1 MICFTRIPL
10 KDFIKKHNPQEPK
23 KETIENFEKEINN
36 LLENA
41 PKQDD
46 EEFQKNEINKF
57 LKNTYGYDCN
67 TYKKVDSAIYVDGE
81 VRVLIEVK
89 ALNNR
94 NEFPKN
100 RENPISKAFCQMVL
114 YFLEEIEKE
123 KNNSLKHTIICN
135 AHEFFLFD
143 CKDLLFLK
151 EDKRIKDFYKKC
163 AKKEGTDSSKPKFYK
178 DLEQYL
184 QEDFQGELRYT
195 HFNLSN
201 YDPKELP
208 LIYQVLSQEVLLKQ
222 RKTLDANTLNK
233 DFYEELLY
241 ILGLEEQNDKGKI
254 LIKPSRTQNSLS
266 AALKKKYEN
275 LDDEE
280 VMALLIAWNNRILF
294 LRLLESLLI
303 SFKHFEKPF
312 LTTENFKD
320 FNALNT
326 LFFEVLAKK
335 NSERSLNKED
345 KILEKIPYLNSSL
358 FDQTPLE
365 LKGHEIR
372 LLENKKLELYQNSVL
387 KKHENY
393 QEKKELPLLKYLFEF
408 LRLYKFTTTPKDI
421 KDNTDTSE
429 SRLINPSVLG
439 LVFEKLNGY
448 KEGSF
453 YTPSFITSYMC
464 KESITPIVLDK
475 FNAIYQWDCENLK
488 ALREKIDR
496 NFSNEKAKEYLNTLL
511 TLRICDPAVGSGHF
525 LVSALNEMVL
535 IAYELGLIAS
545 LYRHELRLEN
555 DEIIIHHAQTGE
567 IFNYKKPHSEN
578 DPHHQIQK
586 ELFELKKD
594 IIENCLFGVDINPNS
609 CEITKLR
616 LWIELLK
623 YSYYIFEKG
632 KNTNN
637 LETLPNIDINIKC
650 ANSLVS
656 RFALKDKALL
666 KTEKNKNLEYYIAE
680 YKELVKIYKD
690 PKILE
695 SLTRPIKDSNA
706 VRKYAKERLYQELAQ
721 NPNKDFKKA
730 LNDRIEKIK
739 EAFKLTLEPP
749 QKELKFKKFLKE
761 HLELYGKSILE
772 EANDNGLE
780 LEALALEKK
789 MAHEGLFHDYTP
801 YPKLDKTDKVVGLE
815 HFNRYVLTSYKDL
828 QDENER
834 YANALE
840 WRFEFPEVLNDE
852 GDFLGFDCIIGNPPY
867 IRQEHIKDLK
877 PLLQKQ
883 YQDFYNSTA
892 DIYTYFFALA
902 YHLLKEKGFNAFITS
917 NKYARAKYGAKLRE
931 LLLKKTTLVSYME
944 LNALKVFESAAVDTS
959 IMSFIKQTPPKE
971 SDFEYYEPTPNDKD
985 DLKSTPHLPMKQNAL
1000 STESFIFANATL
1012 LDLRDKI
1019 ESVGTP
1025 LKDWDIQINYGIKT
1039 GANEAFIIPTEKR
1052 EEILKNCDDAQK
1064 DERGMSE
1071 RERTKELI
1079 KPILRGKDI
1088 KRYSYEWADLWVII
1102 AKFGSHEFL
1111 EVEYPTIYNHLLQY
1125 KDQLEQ
1131 RGQCRY
1137 SRGPQNS
1144 NKPYPGQHHWLE
1156 LDNNPKDSYL
1166 QDFEKEKIVYGE
1178 IVQEP
1183 RFYLDNGECELGV
1196 FYAEA
1201 TSFILTGEH
1210 LRYLLGMLHSKLITF
1225 AFKTFY
1231 AGGGLGESGYRYKK
1245 AFIERLPIPQI
1256 TEKNQE
1262 LADKITDGAK
1272 QILALKAKDPKAN
1285 TQGLE
1290 KEIDALV
1297 YQLYHL
1303 TDEEIKTIE
1312 NGQ

>member
-1 MICFTRIPL
+1 MMSFTRILL

-23 KETIENFEKEINN
+23 KETIENFEKEINS
-36 LLENA
+36 LLQNV
-41 PKQDD
+41 PRQDD
-46 EEFQKNEINKF
+46 EEFQKNEINSF
-57 LKNTYGYDCN
+57 LKNTYGYRCN
-67 TYKKVDSAIYVDGE
+67 THKKVDSAIYVDGE
-81 VRVLIEVK
+81 VQVLIEVK
-89 ALNNR
+89 ALNKKT
-94 NEFPKN
+94 EFPKN
-100 RENPISKAFCQMVL
+100 KENPLSKAFCQMVL
-114 YFLEEIEKE
+114 YFLEEREKE

-151 EDKRIKDFYKKC
+151 EDQRIKKFYKNY
-163 AKKEGTDSSKPKFYK
+163 AQKEGTDSSKPKFYE

-184 QEDFQGELRYT
+184 KEDFQGKLPYT
-195 HFNLSN
+195 YFNLN
-201 YDPKELP
+201 DDFKELP
-208 LIYQVLSQEVLLKQ
+208 LIYQVLSHEVLLKQ
-222 RKTLDANTLNK
+222 KKTLDANTLNK

-241 ILGLEEQNDKGKI
+241 ILGLEEQNEKGKI

-266 AALKKKYEN
+266 DALKYSYTD

-280 VMALLIAWNNRILF
+280 VMALLISWNNRILF

-303 SFKHFEKPF
+303 SFKHFKKSF

-335 NSERSLNKED
+335 NSERLKEIKED
-345 KILEKIPYLNSSL
+345 KILRKIPYLNSSL
-358 FDQTPLE
+358 FDKTPLE
-365 LKGHEIR
+365 LEGHEIK
-372 LLENKKLELYQNSVL
+372 LLNNKPLEIYPKSVL
-387 KKHENY
+387 KKHGNY
-393 QEKKELPLLKYLFEF
+393 QKDEPLPLLEYFFKF
-408 LRLYKFTTTPKDI
+408 LRLYDFTTTPKDI
-421 KDNTDTSE
+421 KDNQNKSE
-429 SRLINPSVLG
+429 SCLINPSVLG

-475 FNAIYQWDCENLK
+475 FNQTYKIECDNLK
-488 ALREKIDR
+488 ELKNYLKNSYKEDKR
-496 NFSNEKAKEYLNTLL
+496 KEYLQLLL
-511 TLRICDPAVGSGHF
+511 TLCICDPAVGSGHF

-535 IAYELGLIAS
+535 IAYKLGLIAS
-545 LYRHELRLEN
+545 LHRYDLKLEN
-555 DEIIIHHAQTGE
+555 DEIIIHYTPTGE
-567 IFNYKKPHSEN
+567 IFNYKKPDSEN

-594 IIENCLFGVDINPNS
+594 IIENCLLGVDINPNS

-650 ANSLVS
+650 GNSLIS

-695 SLTRPIKDSNA
+695 SLTHPIKDSNA

-772 EANDNGLE
+772 ETNDNGLE

-840 WRFEFPEVLNDE
+840 WRFEFPEVLDDE

-931 LLLKKTTLVSYME
+931 WLLKKTTLVSYME
-944 LNALKVFESAAVDTS
+944 LNALKVFESATVDTS
-959 IMSFIKQTPPKE
+959 IMNFIKQPPPKE
-971 SDFEYYEPTPNDKD
+971 SVFKYYEPTENDKD
-985 DLKSTPHLPMKQNAL
+985 DLKSTPSLLMRQNAL

-1019 ESVGTP
+1019 EQSGTP

-1052 EEILKNCDDAQK
+1052 DEILKNCDDAQK

-1071 RERTKELI
+1071 RERTIELI

-1088 KRYSYEWADLWVII
+1088 KRYSYEWADLWVINTHNGYTSATKSKIPPIDIEKYPATKAHLDAHWDTI
-1102 AKFGSHEFL
+1102 ATRCDQGDTPYHLRNCAYL
-1111 EVEYPTIYNHLLQY
+1111 E
-1125 KDQLEQ
+1125 
-1131 RGQCRY
+1131 
-1137 SRGPQNS
+1137 
-1144 NKPYPGQHHWLE
+1144 
-1156 LDNNPKDSYL
+1156 
-1166 QDFEKEKIVYGE
+1166 DFEKEKIVYGE

-1245 AFIERLPIPQI
+1245 AFIERLPIPKI

-1262 LADKITDGAK
+1262 LARKITDYAE
-1272 QILALKAKDPKAN
+1272 QILQAKAKDPKAN
-1285 TQGLE
+1285 TQRLE

-1297 YQLYHL
+1297 YQLYNL
-1303 TDEEIKTIE
+1303 TDEEIKIIE
-1312 NGQ
+1312 DGQ

>member
-1 MICFTRIPL
+1 MDYKKLDLPNTNYPSKEQLEAFKTAFDAFLETNPQENENHQNDAFNDLLKGVFKYKVKPTKRIDSAILNDNDKVEVIIEFKALKNPNEFIKKGDLNVKAFHESLFYYLIERKNGNNNLKHLILATIKELYIIDANEFEVFNKDKEIENAFKNCHDRKGNDPRTKAFYDACQKRLNELDHSLKYHHIPL
-10 KDFIKKHNPQEPK
+10 K
-23 KETIENFEKEINN
+23 KEN
-36 LLENA
+36 LA
-41 PKQDD
+41 
-46 EEFQKNEINKF
+46 
-57 LKNTYGYDCN
+57 
-67 TYKKVDSAIYVDGE
+67 
-81 VRVLIEVK
+81 
-89 ALNNR
+89 
-94 NEFPKN
+94 
-100 RENPISKAFCQMVL
+100 
-114 YFLEEIEKE
+114 
-123 KNNSLKHTIICN
+123 
-135 AHEFFLFD
+135 
-143 CKDLLFLK
+143 
-151 EDKRIKDFYKKC
+151 
-163 AKKEGTDSSKPKFYK
+163 
-178 DLEQYL
+178 
-184 QEDFQGELRYT
+184 
-195 HFNLSN
+195 
-201 YDPKELP
+201 
-208 LIYQVLSQEVLLKQ
+208 LIYQALSPNFLLKIP
-222 RKTLDANTLNK
+222 KYSDANTLNK

-266 AALKKKYEN
+266 AALKEQYTN

-312 LTTENFKD
+312 LTTKNFED

-335 NSERSLNKED
+335 NSDRSQDTTKKN
-345 KILEKIPYLNSSL
+345 KILGKIPYLNSSL
-358 FDQTPLE
+358 FDQTLLESKGYKIRSLDNEPLE
-365 LKGHEIR
+365 IYPK
-372 LLENKKLELYQNSVL
+372 SVL
-387 KKHENY
+387 KKHEEY
-393 QEKKELPLLKYLFEF
+393 QEKKDWTLLEYLFEF
-408 LRLYKFTTTPKDI
+408 LRVYDFTTTPKDI
-421 KDNTDTSE
+421 RDNTNNSE

-464 KESITPIVLDK
+464 KESIESIVLDK
-475 FNAIYQWDCENLK
+475 FNQTYNIECEKLTE
-488 ALREKIDR
+488 LRNYFKDNYSYKEGKR
-496 NFSNEKAKEYLNTLL
+496 KEYLNTLL
-511 TLRICDPAVGSGHF
+511 TLRVCDPAVGSGHF

-535 IAYELGLIAS
+535 IAYKLGLIAS

-555 DEIIIHHAQTGE
+555 DEIIIHTPE
-567 IFNYKKPHSEN
+567 DKVFNYTIPHSEN

-586 ELFELKKD
+586 ELFNLKKD

-623 YSYYIFEKG
+623 YSYYIFEEG

-650 ANSLVS
+650 GNSLIS

-695 SLTRPIKDSNA
+695 SLTHPIKDSNA
-706 VRKYAKERLYQELAQ
+706 VRKYAKERLYQELEQ

-730 LNDRIEKIK
+730 LNDRIEKVK
-739 EAFKLTLEPP
+739 EVFKLTLNPS

-761 HLELYGKSILE
+761 HLELYGRSILE

-780 LEALALEKK
+780 LEALALEKQ
-789 MAHEGLFHDYTP
+789 MATLFFDYKP

-840 WRFEFPEVLNDE
+840 WRFEFPEVLDDE
-852 GDFLGFDCIIGNPPY
+852 GNFLGFDCIIGNPPY

-883 YQDFYNSTA
+883 YQDFYNSSS
-892 DIYTYFFALA
+892 DIYTYFFALS

-931 LLLKKTTLVSYME
+931 LLLKKTTIASYME
-944 LNALKVFESAAVDTS
+944 LNALKVFESATVDTS
-959 IMSFIKQTPPKE
+959 IIHFIKQAPLKE
-971 SDFEYYEPTPNDKD
+971 SDFKYYEPTPNDKD
-985 DLKSTPHLPMKQNAL
+985 DLKSTPHLSMKQNAL

-1012 LDLRDKI
+1012 LDLRDKMENI
-1019 ESVGTP
+1019 GIP
-1025 LKDWDIQINYGIKT
+1025 LKDWGIQINYGIKT

-1052 EEILKNCDDAQK
+1052 DAILNACKTQ
-1064 DERGMSE
+1064 EE
-1071 RERTKELI
+1071 RERTEGLI

-1088 KRYSYEWADLWVII
+1088 KRYSYEWAHLWVINTHNGYTSALKSKI
-1102 AKFGSHEFL
+1102 PPIDIEKYPATKAHLDSHYDAITTRSDQGDTPYHLRNCAYL
-1111 EVEYPTIYNHLLQY
+1111 E
-1125 KDQLEQ
+1125 
-1131 RGQCRY
+1131 
-1137 SRGPQNS
+1137 
-1144 NKPYPGQHHWLE
+1144 
-1156 LDNNPKDSYL
+1156 
-1166 QDFEKEKIVYGE
+1166 DFEKEKIVYPC
-1178 IVQEP
+1178 IMAKEP
-1183 RFYLDNGECELGV
+1183 CFVYEEKG
-1196 FYAEA
+1196 FYAPAPANIITGDKIE
-1201 TSFILTGEH
+1201 IKYLTA
-1210 LRYLLGMLHSKLITF
+1210 LLNSKCIYF
-1225 AFKTFY
+1225 AMRKFY
-1231 AGGGLGESGYRYKK
+1231 MGGGIEGELKTNNLEK
-1245 AFIERLPIPQI
+1245 IPIPQI

-1262 LADKITDGAK
+1262 LADKITNYAE
-1272 QILALKAKDPKAN
+1272 QILQTKAKDPKAN
-1285 TQGLE
+1285 TQRLE

-1303 TDEEIKTIE
+1303 TDEEIKIIE
-1312 NGQ
+1312 DGQ

>member
-1 MICFTRIPL
+1 MDYKKLDLPNTNYPNQEQLKDFETAFNAFLETNQQENENHQNDAFNDLLKGVFKYKVKPTKKIDSAILNENNKVEVIIEFKALKNPNEFIKKGDLNVKAFHESLLYYLTERKEGNNNLKHLILATIKELYIIDADEFEVFNKDKEIENAFKDCHDRKGNDTRTKAFYDVCQKHLNELDHSLKYHHIPL
-10 KDFIKKHNPQEPK
+10 K
-23 KETIENFEKEINN
+23 KEN
-36 LLENA
+36 LA
-41 PKQDD
+41 
-46 EEFQKNEINKF
+46 
-57 LKNTYGYDCN
+57 
-67 TYKKVDSAIYVDGE
+67 
-81 VRVLIEVK
+81 
-89 ALNNR
+89 
-94 NEFPKN
+94 
-100 RENPISKAFCQMVL
+100 
-114 YFLEEIEKE
+114 
-123 KNNSLKHTIICN
+123 
-135 AHEFFLFD
+135 
-143 CKDLLFLK
+143 
-151 EDKRIKDFYKKC
+151 
-163 AKKEGTDSSKPKFYK
+163 
-178 DLEQYL
+178 
-184 QEDFQGELRYT
+184 
-195 HFNLSN
+195 
-201 YDPKELP
+201 
-208 LIYQVLSQEVLLKQ
+208 LIYQALSPNFLLKIP
-222 RKTLDANTLNK
+222 KYSDANTLNK

-241 ILGLEEQNDKGKI
+241 ILGLEERNEKGKT

-266 AALKKKYEN
+266 YALKEQYKN

-312 LTTENFKD
+312 LTTDNFKD

-326 LFFEVLAKK
+326 LFFKVLAKK

-365 LKGHEIR
+365 LEGHEIR
-372 LLENKKLELYQNSVL
+372 LLENKKLEIYKNSVL
-387 KKHENY
+387 KKHEEY
-393 QEKKELPLLKYLFEF
+393 QKQKDLPLLKYLFEF
-408 LRLYKFTTTPKDI
+408 LRVYDFTTTPKDI
-421 KDNTDTSE
+421 KDNQNKSE

-475 FNAIYQWDCENLK
+475 FNQTYKIECDNLK
-488 ALREKIDR
+488 ELRNYLKNSYKEDKR
-496 NFSNEKAKEYLNTLL
+496 KEYLQLLL

-525 LVSALNEMVL
+525 LVSALNEMVW
-535 IAYELGLIAS
+535 IAYKLGLIAS
-545 LYRHELRLEN
+545 LYCHELRLEN
-555 DEIIIHHAQTGE
+555 DEIIIHTPE
-567 IFNYKKPHSEN
+567 DKVFKYTIPHSEN

-623 YSYYIFEKG
+623 YSYYIFEEG

-650 ANSLVS
+650 ANSLIS

-666 KTEKNKNLEYYIAE
+666 NIEKNKNLKYSIAE

-695 SLTRPIKDSNA
+695 SLTHPIKDSNA

-730 LNDRIEKIK
+730 LNDRIEKVK
-739 EAFKLTLEPP
+739 EVFKLTLNPS

-761 HLELYGKSILE
+761 HLELYGRSILE

-780 LEALALEKK
+780 LEALALEKQ
-789 MAHEGLFHDYTP
+789 MATLFFDYKP
-801 YPKLDKTDKVVGLE
+801 YPKLDKSDKVVGLE
-815 HFNRYVLTSYKDL
+815 HFNRCLTSYKDL

-840 WRFEFPEVLNDE
+840 WRFEFPEVLDDE

-877 PLLQKQ
+877 PLLEKQ

-902 YHLLKEKGFNAFITS
+902 YHLLKEKGFSAFITS
-917 NKYARAKYGAKLRE
+917 NKYARAKYGTKLRE
-931 LLLKKTTLVSYME
+931 WLLKKTTIVSYME

-959 IMSFIKQTPPKE
+959 IMNFIKQTPPKE
-971 SDFEYYEPTPNDKD
+971 SVFEYYEPTENDKD
-985 DLKSTPHLPMKQNAL
+985 DLKSTPYLTMKQNAL
-1000 STESFIFANATL
+1000 STESFIFANTTL

-1019 ESVGTP
+1019 EQSGTP
-1025 LKDWDIQINYGIKT
+1025 LKDWGIQINYGIKT
-1039 GANEAFIIPTEKR
+1039 GCNEAFIIPTEKR
-1052 EEILKNCDDAQK
+1052 EEILNACKTQE
-1064 DERGMSE
+1064 ERK
-1071 RERTKELI
+1071 RTEALI

-1088 KRYSYEWADLWVII
+1088 KRYSYEWAGEWLINTHNGYTSALKSKIPPIDIEKYPATKAHLDAHYDTI
-1102 AKFGSHEFL
+1102 ATRSDQGDTPYHLRNCAYL
-1111 EVEYPTIYNHLLQY
+1111 E
-1125 KDQLEQ
+1125 
-1131 RGQCRY
+1131 
-1137 SRGPQNS
+1137 
-1144 NKPYPGQHHWLE
+1144 
-1156 LDNNPKDSYL
+1156 
-1166 QDFEKEKIVYGE
+1166 DFEKEKIVYPETSQGAYFVYE
-1178 IVQEP
+1178 NSQIFLEKTAFMIVSDV
-1183 RFYLDNGECELGV
+1183 YNLKL
-1196 FYAEA
+1196 
-1201 TSFILTGEH
+1201 LTA
-1210 LRYLLGMLHSKLITF
+1210 LLNSKLITF
-1225 AFKTFY
+1225 YFKDFC
-1231 AGGGLGESGYRYKK
+1231 GGCILGKSGYQYNKHALEK
-1245 AFIERLPIPQI
+1245 IPIPQI

-1262 LADKITDGAK
+1262 LARKITDCTER
-1272 QILALKAKDPKAN
+1272 ILKSKEKDPKAN
-1285 TQGLE
+1285 TQELE

-1297 YQLYHL
+1297 YQLYNL
-1303 TDEEIKTIE
+1303 TDEEIKIIE
-1312 NGQ
+1312 DGQ

>member
-1 MICFTRIPL
+1 MMSFARILL
-10 KDFIKKHNPQEPK
+10 KDFIKKYNPPTPTT
-23 KETIENFEKEINN
+23 ETIENFEKEINS

-41 PKQDD
+41 PRQDD
-46 EEFQKNEINKF
+46 EEFQKNEINSF
-57 LKNTYGYDCN
+57 LKNTYGYRCN
-67 TYKKVDSAIYVDGE
+67 TNKKVDSAIYVDGE
-81 VRVLIEVK
+81 VQVLIEVK
-89 ALNNR
+89 ALNKKT
-94 NEFPKN
+94 EFPKN
-100 RENPISKAFCQMVL
+100 RENPLSKAFCQMVL

-135 AHEFFLFD
+135 MHEFFLFD

-163 AKKEGTDSSKPKFYK
+163 IKKEGTDPKTKKFYS
-178 DLEQYL
+178 DLEEYL
-184 QEDFQGELRYT
+184 KKDFEGELRYT
-195 HFNLSN
+195 HFNLS
-201 YDPKELP
+201 DDFKELP
-208 LIYQVLSQEVLLKQ
+208 LIYQVLSHEVLLKQ

-241 ILGLEEQNDKGKI
+241 ILGLEEQNEKGKT
-254 LIKPSRTQNSLS
+254 LIKPSRTENSLS
-266 AALKKKYEN
+266 YALKEKYKD

-303 SFKHFEKPF
+303 SFNHFEKPF

-335 NSERSLNKED
+335 NNERSLNKED
-345 KILEKIPYLNSSL
+345 KILDKIPYLNSSL
-358 FDQTPLE
+358 FDQTLLE
-365 LKGHEIR
+365 LKGYEIK
-372 LLENKKLELYQNSVL
+372 LLNNEPLEIYPKSVL

-393 QEKKELPLLKYLFEF
+393 QKQKDLPLLEYLFEF
-408 LRLYKFTTTPKDI
+408 LRLYDFTTTPKDI
-421 KDNTDTSE
+421 KDNQNTSE
-429 SRLINPSVLG
+429 SVLINPSVLG

-475 FNAIYQWDCENLK
+475 FNQTYNIECEKLTELK
-488 ALREKIDR
+488 NYLQNSYKENKR
-496 NFSNEKAKEYLNTLL
+496 KEYLNTLL

-545 LYRHELRLEN
+545 LYRHDLKLEN
-555 DEIIIHHAQTGE
+555 DEIIIHTPE
-567 IFNYKKPHSEN
+567 NKIFNYTIPLKEN

-586 ELFELKKD
+586 ELFELKKS

-623 YSYYIFEKG
+623 YSYYIFEEG

-650 ANSLVS
+650 ANSLIS

-695 SLTRPIKDSNA
+695 SLTCPIKDSNA

-840 WRFEFPEVLNDE
+840 WRFEFPEVLDDE
-852 GDFLGFDCIIGNPPY
+852 GNFLGFDCIIGNPPY

-883 YQDFYNSTA
+883 YQDFYNSSS
-892 DIYTYFFALA
+892 DIYTYFFALS

-959 IMSFIKQTPPKE
+959 IISFIKQTPLKE
-971 SDFEYYEPTPNDKD
+971 SDFKYYEPTPNDKEN
-985 DLKSTPHLPMKQNAL
+985 LKNTPHIPMKQNAL
-1000 STESFIFANATL
+1000 STESFIFANTTL
-1012 LDLRDKI
+1012 LDLRDKMENI
-1019 ESVGTP
+1019 GTP

-1052 EEILKNCDDAQK
+1052 DEILKNCDDAQK

-1071 RERTKELI
+1071 RERTIELI

-1088 KRYSYEWADLWVII
+1088 KRYSYEWADLWVINTHNGYTSATKSKIPPIDI
-1102 AKFGSHEFL
+1102 AKYPATKAHLDSHYDTIATRCDQGDTPYHLRNCAYL
-1111 EVEYPTIYNHLLQY
+1111 E
-1125 KDQLEQ
+1125 
-1131 RGQCRY
+1131 
-1137 SRGPQNS
+1137 
-1144 NKPYPGQHHWLE
+1144 
-1156 LDNNPKDSYL
+1156 
-1166 QDFEKEKIVYGE
+1166 DFEKEKIVYSE

-1183 RFYLDNGECELGV
+1183 RFYLDNGECELGY

-1245 AFIERLPIPQI
+1245 AFIERLPISQI

-1262 LADKITDGAK
+1262 LAHKITACTER
-1272 QILALKAKDPKAN
+1272 ILKSKAKDPKAN
-1285 TQGLE
+1285 TQELE

>member
-1 MICFTRIPL
+1 MISFTRISL

-41 PKQDD
+41 KRQDD

-57 LKNTYGYDCN
+57 LKNAYGYDCN
-67 TYKKVDSAIYVDGE
+67 TNKKVDSAIRVDGE

-100 RENPISKAFCQMVL
+100 RENPLSKAFCQMVL
-114 YFLEEIEKE
+114 YFLEEIEK
-123 KNNSLKHTIICN
+123 NNSLKHAIICN
-135 AHEFFLFD
+135 VHEFFLFD
-143 CKDLLFLK
+143 CKDLLNLFQNH
-151 EDKRIKDFYKKC
+151 KRITKLHEDC

-195 HFNLSN
+195 HFNLS
-201 YDPKELP
+201 DDFKELP

-254 LIKPSRTQNSLS
+254 LIKQSRTQNSLS
-266 AALKKKYEN
+266 DALKKKYEN

-303 SFKHFEKPF
+303 SFEHFKNPF
-312 LTTENFKD
+312 LTIENFKD

-335 NSERSLNKED
+335 NNERLKEIKED
-345 KILEKIPYLNSSL
+345 KILQKIPYLNSSL
-358 FDQTPLE
+358 FDKTPLE
-365 LKGHEIR
+365 LKGHEIK
-372 LLENKKLELYQNSVL
+372 LLDNKPLEIYPKSVL
-387 KKHENY
+387 KKHKDY
-393 QEKKELPLLKYLFEF
+393 QKEKELPLLEYFFAF
-408 LRLYKFTTTPKDI
+408 LCLYKFTTTPKDI

-464 KESITPIVLDK
+464 KESITLIVRDK
-475 FNAIYQWDCENLK
+475 FNATYQWDCKDLE
-488 ALREKIDR
+488 ALRGKIDR
-496 NFSNEKAKEYLNTLL
+496 NFSNEKAKEYLQLLL

-545 LYRHELRLEN
+545 LHRYELKLEN
-555 DEIIIHHAQTGE
+555 DEIIIHTPE
-567 IFNYKKPHSEN
+567 NKIFNYTIPHREN
-578 DPHHQIQK
+578 DPHHHIQK
-586 ELFELKKD
+586 ELFNLKKD

-623 YSYYIFEKG
+623 YSYYIFEDG
-632 KNTNN
+632 KNTNA

-650 ANSLVS
+650 ANGLIFNFPLNSKLTIGQTLEFS
-656 RFALKDKALL
+656 
-666 KTEKNKNLEYYIAE
+666 KNLKAEIKE
-680 YKELVKIYKD
+680 YKNSVMLYKEGLGEKT
-690 PKILE
+690 KILQNIAKLKSLIINYFIEQHQAKKHLKE
-695 SLTRPIKDSNA
+695 SLKAFISEYGDGIFDISTAFGMEMLKIARLKENNYRFNPTLTKKQPSPIGVEAN
-706 VRKYAKERLYQELAQ
+706 RLL
-721 NPNKDFKKA
+721 
-730 LNDRIEKIK
+730 IKIK
-739 EAFKLTLEPP
+739 ECYETLEN
-749 QKELKFKKFLKE
+749 LKNSKAF
-761 HLELYGKSILE
+761 
-772 EANDNGLE
+772 
-780 LEALALEKK
+780 
-789 MAHEGLFHDYTP
+789 
-801 YPKLDKTDKVVGLE
+801 
-815 HFNRYVLTSYKDL
+815 
-828 QDENER
+828 
-834 YANALE
+834 E

-867 IRQEHIKDLK
+867 IRQEQIKDLK

-902 YHLLKEKGFNAFITS
+902 YHLLKEKGFSAFITS
-917 NKYARAKYGAKLRE
+917 NKYARAKYGTKLRE
-931 LLLKKTTLVSYME
+931 WLLKKTTMVSYME

-959 IMSFIKQTPPKE
+959 IMNFIKQTPPKE
-971 SDFEYYEPTPNDKD
+971 SGFKYYEPTLNDKN
-985 DLKSTPHLPMKQNAL
+985 DLKSTPHLSMRQNAL

-1019 ESVGTP
+1019 ESIGTP
-1025 LKDWDIQINYGIKT
+1025 LKDWDIQIYRGILT

-1052 EEILKNCDDAQK
+1052 DAILNACKTQ
-1064 DERGMSE
+1064 EE
-1071 RERTKELI
+1071 RERTEALI

-1088 KRYSYEWADLWVII
+1088 KRYSYEWAHLWVINTHNGYTSNLKSKIPPIDIEKYPATKAHLDAHYDTI
-1102 AKFGSHEFL
+1102 ATRSDQGDTPYHLRNCAYL
-1111 EVEYPTIYNHLLQY
+1111 E
-1125 KDQLEQ
+1125 
-1131 RGQCRY
+1131 
-1137 SRGPQNS
+1137 
-1144 NKPYPGQHHWLE
+1144 
-1156 LDNNPKDSYL
+1156 
-1166 QDFEKEKIVYGE
+1166 DFEKEKIVYPC
-1178 IVQEP
+1178 IMAKEP
-1183 RFYLDNGECELGV
+1183 CFVYEKKG
-1196 FYAEA
+1196 FYAPA
-1201 TSFILTGEH
+1201 PANIITGDKIEIK
-1210 LRYLLGMLHSKLITF
+1210 YITALLNSKCIYF
-1225 AFKTFY
+1225 AMRKFY
-1231 AGGGLGESGYRYKK
+1231 MGGGIEGELKTNNLEK
-1245 AFIERLPIPQI
+1245 IPIPKI

-1262 LADKITDGAK
+1262 LADKIIVLVDK
-1272 QILALKAKDPKAN
+1272 ILQIKEKDPKAN

-1290 KEIDALV
+1290 QEIDALV
-1297 YQLYHL
+1297 YQLYNL
-1303 TDEEIKTIE
+1303 TDEEIKIIE

>member
-1 MICFTRIPL
+1 MIKFAHIPL

-23 KETIENFEKEINN
+23 KETIENFEKEINS

-41 PKQDD
+41 SKQDG
-46 EEFQKNEINKF
+46 EEFQKNEINSF
-57 LKNTYGYDCN
+57 LKNTYDYKCN
-67 TYKKVDSAIYVDGE
+67 TYEKVDSAIYVDGKAW
-81 VRVLIEVK
+81 VLIEVK
-89 ALNNR
+89 VLNNR
-94 NEFPKN
+94 NEFPKD
-100 RENPISKAFCQMVL
+100 RENPLSKAFCQMVF
-114 YFLEEIEKE
+114 YFLKEIEN
-123 KNNSLKHTIICN
+123 NNSLKHAIICN

-151 EDKRIKDFYKKC
+151 DDKRIKKLHKDC
-163 AKKEGTDSSKPKFYK
+163 DQKEGTDPSTKRFYS
-178 DLEQYL
+178 DLEEYL
-184 QEDFQGELRYT
+184 KKDFKGELCYT
-195 HFNLSN
+195 YFNLNSD
-201 YDPKELP
+201 DPKE
-208 LIYQVLSQEVLLKQ
+208 LIYQVLSHEVLLKQ

-254 LIKPSRTQNSLS
+254 LIKQSRTKNSLS
-266 AALKKKYEN
+266 DALKEQYKN

-303 SFKHFEKPF
+303 SFEHFKNPF

-335 NSERSLNKED
+335 NNERLKEIKEG
-345 KILEKIPYLNSSL
+345 KILGKIPYLNSSL
-358 FDQTPLE
+358 FDKTPLE
-365 LKGHEIR
+365 SKGCEIKWLDNESLEIYPKSILK
-372 LLENKKLELYQNSVL
+372 KDKDYQN
-387 KKHENY
+387 
-393 QEKKELPLLKYLFEF
+393 KESLPLLKYFFEF

-475 FNAIYQWDCENLK
+475 FNATYQWDCENLK

-496 NFSNEKAKEYLNTLL
+496 NFSNEKAKEYLQVLL
-511 TLRICDPAVGSGHF
+511 ALRICDPAVGSGHF
-525 LVSALNEMVL
+525 LVSALNEMVF

-545 LYRHELRLEN
+545 LHRYDLKLEN
-555 DEIIIHHAQTGE
+555 DEIIIHYKPTGE
-567 IFNYKKPHSEN
+567 IFNYIKPHSEN
-578 DPHHQIQK
+578 DPHHHIQK
-586 ELFELKKD
+586 ELFELKKS

-623 YSYYIFEKG
+623 YSYYIFEEG
-632 KNTNN
+632 KNTDA

-650 ANSLVS
+650 ANSLIS

-666 KTEKNKNLEYYIAE
+666 KTKKNQNLEYSIAE

-695 SLTRPIKDSNA
+695 TLTHPIKDSNA
-706 VRKYAKERLYQELAQ
+706 VRKYAKERLYQELKQ

-739 EAFKLTLEPP
+739 KAFKLTLDPP
-749 QKELKFKKFLKE
+749 PKELKFKKFLKE
-761 HLELYGKSILE
+761 HLELYGRSILE
-772 EANDNGLE
+772 ETNYNGLE
-780 LEALALEKK
+780 LEALALEKQ
-789 MAHEGLFHDYTP
+789 MANLFFDYRP
-801 YPKLDKTDKVVGLE
+801 YPKLDKSDKVVGLE

-834 YANALE
+834 YANAFE

-867 IRQEHIKDLK
+867 IRQEQIKDLK

-931 LLLKKTTLVSYME
+931 WLLKKTTIVSYME
-944 LNALKVFESAAVDTS
+944 LNALKVFESVAVDTS
-959 IMSFIKQTPPKE
+959 IMNFIKQSPPKE
-971 SDFEYYEPTPNDKD
+971 SLFNYYEPTPDDKN
-985 DLKSTPHLPMKQNAL
+985 DLKSTPHLSMKQNAL

-1019 ESVGTP
+1019 ESIGIP

-1052 EEILKNCDDAQK
+1052 EEILNACKTQE
-1064 DERGMSE
+1064 ERKRTE
-1071 RERTKELI
+1071 RLI
-1079 KPILRGKDI
+1079 KPVLRGKDI
-1088 KRYSYEWADLWVII
+1088 KRYSYEWAHLWVINTHNGYTSNLKSKIPPIDIEKYPATKVHLDSHYDTI
-1102 AKFGSHEFL
+1102 ATRSDQGDTPYHLRNCAYL
-1111 EVEYPTIYNHLLQY
+1111 E
-1125 KDQLEQ
+1125 
-1131 RGQCRY
+1131 
-1137 SRGPQNS
+1137 
-1144 NKPYPGQHHWLE
+1144 
-1156 LDNNPKDSYL
+1156 
-1166 QDFEKEKIVYGE
+1166 DFEKEKIVYGE

-1183 RFYLDNGECELGV
+1183 RFYLDN
-1196 FYAEA
+1196 
-1201 TSFILTGEH
+1201 
-1210 LRYLLGMLHSKLITF
+1210 
-1225 AFKTFY
+1225 
-1231 AGGGLGESGYRYKK
+1231 
-1245 AFIERLPIPQI
+1245 
-1256 TEKNQE
+1256 
-1262 LADKITDGAK
+1262 
-1272 QILALKAKDPKAN
+1272 
-1285 TQGLE
+1285 
-1290 KEIDALV
+1290 
-1297 YQLYHL
+1297 
-1303 TDEEIKTIE
+1303 
-1312 NGQ
+1312 

>member
-1 MICFTRIPL
+1 MIKFAHISL
-10 KDFIKKHNPQEPK
+10 KDFIKKYNPQEPK
-23 KETIENFEKEINN
+23 KETIENFEKEINS

-41 PKQDD
+41 KRQDD
-46 EEFQKNEINKF
+46 EEFQKNEINSF
-57 LKNTYGYDCN
+57 LKNAYGYHCN
-67 TYKKVDSAIYVDGE
+67 THEKVDSAIYVDGKAW
-81 VRVLIEVK
+81 VLIEVK

-100 RENPISKAFCQMVL
+100 RENPLSKAFCQMVF
-114 YFLEEIEKE
+114 YFLDAIE
-123 KNNSLKHTIICN
+123 KNNSLKHAIICN

-151 EDKRIKDFYKKC
+151 EDKRITDFHKDC
-163 AKKEGTDSSKPKFYK
+163 AKKEGTDPSTKRFYS
-178 DLEQYL
+178 DLEEYL
-184 QEDFQGELRYT
+184 KKDFRGELRYT
-195 HFNLSN
+195 HFNLSS

-208 LIYQVLSQEVLLKQ
+208 LIYQVLSHEVLLKQ

-254 LIKPSRTQNSLS
+254 LIKQSRTQNSLS
-266 AALKKKYEN
+266 DALKKAYKN

-303 SFKHFEKPF
+303 SFKHFKEPF
-312 LTTENFKD
+312 LTIDNFTN

-335 NSERSLNKED
+335 NNERLKEIKED
-345 KILEKIPYLNSSL
+345 KILGKIPYLNSSL
-358 FDQTPLE
+358 FDKTPLE
-365 LKGHEIR
+365 SKGHEIK
-372 LLENKKLELYQNSVL
+372 LLNNEPLEIYPKSIL
-387 KKHENY
+387 KKDKDY
-393 QEKKELPLLKYLFEF
+393 QEKDFSLLEYLFTF
-408 LRLYKFTTTPKDI
+408 LHVYDFTTTPKDI
-421 KDNTDTSE
+421 KDHKNTSE
-429 SRLINPSVLG
+429 SRLISPSVLG

-464 KESITPIVLDK
+464 KESIEPIVLDK
-475 FNAIYQWDCENLK
+475 FNAIYEWECENLE

-496 NFSNEKAKEYLNTLL
+496 NFSNQKAKEYLQVLL
-511 TLRICDPAVGSGHF
+511 DLRICDPAVGSGHF
-525 LVSALNEMVL
+525 LVSALNEMVR

-545 LYRHELRLEN
+545 LYRHSLRLEN
-555 DEIIIHHAQTGE
+555 DEIIIQHTQTGE
-567 IFNYKKPHSEN
+567 IFNYTKVHSEN
-578 DPHHQIQK
+578 DPHHHIQK
-586 ELFELKKD
+586 ELFELKKS

-623 YSYYIFEKG
+623 YSYYIFEEG
-632 KNTNN
+632 KNTDA

-650 ANSLVS
+650 GNSLIFNFPLNS
-656 RFALKDKALL
+656 KLTIGQTLEFS
-666 KTEKNKNLEYYIAE
+666 KNLKAEIKE
-680 YKELVKIYKD
+680 YKNSVMFYKEGLGEKA
-690 PKILE
+690 KILQNIAKLKSLIINYFIEQHQAKRHLKE
-695 SLTRPIKDSNA
+695 SLKAFISEYGDGIFDISTAFGMEMLKIARHKDNNYKFVPTLTKKQPSPIGVEAN
-706 VRKYAKERLYQELAQ
+706 RLL
-721 NPNKDFKKA
+721 
-730 LNDRIEKIK
+730 IKIK
-739 EAFKLTLEPP
+739 ECYETLEN
-749 QKELKFKKFLKE
+749 LKN
-761 HLELYGKSILE
+761 S
-772 EANDNGLE
+772 
-780 LEALALEKK
+780 
-789 MAHEGLFHDYTP
+789 
-801 YPKLDKTDKVVGLE
+801 KT
-815 HFNRYVLTSYKDL
+815 
-828 QDENER
+828 
-834 YANALE
+834 LE
-840 WRFEFPEVLNDE
+840 WRFEFPEVLDDE

-867 IRQEHIKDLK
+867 IRQEHIKDIK
-877 PLLQKQ
+877 PLLEKQ

-944 LNALKVFESAAVDTS
+944 LNALKVFESATVDTS

-971 SDFEYYEPTPNDKD
+971 SRFKYYEPTPDDKS
-985 DLKSTPHLPMKQNAL
+985 DLKSAHSLLMRQNAL
-1000 STESFIFANATL
+1000 STESFIFANTTL

-1019 ESVGTP
+1019 EKSGTP

-1039 GANEAFIIPTEKR
+1039 GANEAFIITTEKR
-1052 EEILKNCDDAQK
+1052 EEILNACKTQE
-1064 DERGMSE
+1064 ERK
-1071 RERTKELI
+1071 RTEALI

-1088 KRYSYEWADLWVII
+1088 KRYSYEWAGEWLINTHNGYTSAQKSKIPPIDIEKYPATKAHLDSHWDTI
-1102 AKFGSHEFL
+1102 ATRSDQGDTPYHLRNCAYL
-1111 EVEYPTIYNHLLQY
+1111 E
-1125 KDQLEQ
+1125 
-1131 RGQCRY
+1131 
-1137 SRGPQNS
+1137 
-1144 NKPYPGQHHWLE
+1144 
-1156 LDNNPKDSYL
+1156 
-1166 QDFEKEKIVYGE
+1166 DFEKEKIVYGE

-1183 RFYLDNGECELGV
+1183 RFYLDNGECGLGY

-1245 AFIERLPIPQI
+1245 AFIERLPIPKI
-1256 TEKNQE
+1256 TPQNQK
-1262 LADKITDGAK
+1262 LADKITDCAK
-1272 QILALKAKDPKAN
+1272 AILEAKEKDPKAN
-1285 TQGLE
+1285 TQQLE

-1297 YQLYHL
+1297 YQLYNL
-1303 TDEEIKTIE
+1303 TDEEIKIIE
-1312 NGQ
+1312 EEQ

>member
-1 MICFTRIPL
+1 MDYKKLDLPNTNYPSKEQLKAFETAFNAFLETNPQENENNHNNAFNNLLNGVFKYKVEPTKKIDSAIVNENNKVEVIIEFKALKNPNEFIKKGDLNVKALHESLFYYLIERRGGNNNLKHLILATIKELYIIDANEFEVFNKDKEIENAFKDCYDRKGNDTSTKAFYDACQKRLNELDRSLKYHHIPL
-10 KDFIKKHNPQEPK
+10 K
-23 KETIENFEKEINN
+23 KEN
-36 LLENA
+36 LA
-41 PKQDD
+41 
-46 EEFQKNEINKF
+46 
-57 LKNTYGYDCN
+57 
-67 TYKKVDSAIYVDGE
+67 
-81 VRVLIEVK
+81 
-89 ALNNR
+89 
-94 NEFPKN
+94 
-100 RENPISKAFCQMVL
+100 
-114 YFLEEIEKE
+114 
-123 KNNSLKHTIICN
+123 
-135 AHEFFLFD
+135 
-143 CKDLLFLK
+143 
-151 EDKRIKDFYKKC
+151 
-163 AKKEGTDSSKPKFYK
+163 
-178 DLEQYL
+178 
-184 QEDFQGELRYT
+184 
-195 HFNLSN
+195 
-201 YDPKELP
+201 
-208 LIYQVLSQEVLLKQ
+208 LIYQALSPNFLLKIP
-222 RKTLDANTLNK
+222 KYSDANTLNK

-241 ILGLEEQNDKGKI
+241 ILGLEEKNEKGKT

-266 AALKKKYEN
+266 DALKEQYTN

-312 LTTENFKD
+312 LTTDNFKD
-320 FNALNT
+320 FNDLNT

-335 NSERSLNKED
+335 NSERSQDIKENK
-345 KILEKIPYLNSSL
+345 IFGKIPYLNSSL
-358 FDQTPLE
+358 FDKTPLE
-365 LKGHEIR
+365 LKGYEIK
-372 LLENKKLELYQNSVL
+372 LLDNKKLEIYKNSVL

-488 ALREKIDR
+488 ALRGKIDR
-496 NFSNEKAKEYLNTLL
+496 NFSNEKAKEYLNMLL

-545 LYRHELRLEN
+545 LYRHELKLEN
-555 DEIIIHHAQTGE
+555 DEIIIHTPE
-567 IFNYKKPHSEN
+567 DKVFKYTIPHSEN
-578 DPHHQIQK
+578 DPHHHIQK

-623 YSYYIFEKG
+623 YSYYIFEEG
-632 KNTNN
+632 KNTNA

-650 ANSLVS
+650 ANSLIS
-656 RFALKDKALL
+656 RFNLNDDLKKIPNI
-666 KTEKNKNLEYYIAE
+666 KKKIQE
-680 YKELVKIYKD
+680 YKDLVAQYKD
-690 PKILE
+690 PNPLYPLNKQDLINKIQDLKNTF
-695 SLTRPIKDSNA
+695 SLTLKDPKTKA
-706 VRKYAKERLYQELAQ
+706 ELE
-721 NPNKDFKKA
+721 KA
-730 LNDRIEKIK
+730 IEKHITK
-739 EAFKLTLEPP
+739 YNDFALDDKSLLTGLNYFIPSLFGTPKLSPKEEEEAFAS
-749 QKELKFKKFLKE
+749 
-761 HLELYGKSILE
+761 YGRIR
-772 EANDNGLE
+772 
-780 LEALALEKK
+780 ALRK
-789 MAHEGLFHDYTP
+789 
-801 YPKLDKTDKVVGLE
+801 KLDDALSGGE
-815 HFNRYVLTSYKDL
+815 YH
-828 QDENER
+828 
-834 YANALE
+834 NAFE
-840 WRFEFPEVLNDE
+840 WRFEFPEVLDDE
-852 GDFLGFDCIIGNPPY
+852 GNFLGFDCIIGNPPY
-867 IRQEHIKDLK
+867 IRQEKIKDIK
-877 PLLQKQ
+877 PLLEKQ
-883 YQDFYNSTA
+883 YKDFYNSTA

-902 YHLLKEKGFNAFITS
+902 YHLLKEKGFSAFITS

-931 LLLKKTTLVSYME
+931 WLLKKTTLVSYME
-944 LNALKVFESAAVDTS
+944 LNALKVFENATVDTS
-959 IMSFIKQTPPKE
+959 IISFIKQTPLKE
-971 SDFEYYEPTPNDKD
+971 SVFNYYEPTENDKEN
-985 DLKSTPHLPMKQNAL
+985 LKNTPSLSMKQNAL

-1025 LKDWDIQINYGIKT
+1025 LKDWGIQIYRGILT
-1039 GANEAFIIPTEKR
+1039 GCNEAFIIPTEKR
-1052 EEILKNCDDAQK
+1052 DAILNACKTQ
-1064 DERGMSE
+1064 EE
-1071 RERTKELI
+1071 RERTEGLI

-1088 KRYSYEWADLWVII
+1088 KRYSYEWAGEWVINTHNGYTSALKSKI
-1102 AKFGSHEFL
+1102 PPIDIEK
-1111 EVEYPTIYNHLLQY
+1111 YPTTKAHLDSHY
-1125 KDQLEQ
+1125 DAIVTRSDQGDTPYHLRNCAYLE
-1131 RGQCRY
+1131 
-1137 SRGPQNS
+1137 
-1144 NKPYPGQHHWLE
+1144 
-1156 LDNNPKDSYL
+1156 
-1166 QDFEKEKIVYGE
+1166 DFEKEKIVYGE

-1262 LADKITDGAK
+1262 LARKITDYAER
-1272 QILALKAKDPKAN
+1272 ILKSKEKDPKAN

-1290 KEIDALV
+1290 QEIDALV

-1303 TDEEIKTIE
+1303 TDEEIKIIE
-1312 NGQ
+1312 DGQ

>member
-1 MICFTRIPL
+1 MDYKKLDLPNTNYPNQEQLKAFETAFNAFLETNTQENENHHNDAFNDLLKGVFKYKVKPTKKIDSTILNENNKVEVIIEFKALKNPNEFIKKGDLNVKALHESLLYYLTERKEGNNNLKRLILGTIKELYIIDADEFEVFNKDKEIKKAFENCHDKKGNDPRTKAFYDACQKRLNELDRSLKYHHIPL
-10 KDFIKKHNPQEPK
+10 K
-23 KETIENFEKEINN
+23 KEN
-36 LLENA
+36 LA
-41 PKQDD
+41 
-46 EEFQKNEINKF
+46 
-57 LKNTYGYDCN
+57 
-67 TYKKVDSAIYVDGE
+67 
-81 VRVLIEVK
+81 
-89 ALNNR
+89 
-94 NEFPKN
+94 
-100 RENPISKAFCQMVL
+100 
-114 YFLEEIEKE
+114 
-123 KNNSLKHTIICN
+123 
-135 AHEFFLFD
+135 
-143 CKDLLFLK
+143 
-151 EDKRIKDFYKKC
+151 
-163 AKKEGTDSSKPKFYK
+163 
-178 DLEQYL
+178 
-184 QEDFQGELRYT
+184 
-195 HFNLSN
+195 
-201 YDPKELP
+201 
-208 LIYQVLSQEVLLKQ
+208 LIYQALSPNFLLKIP
-222 RKTLDANTLNK
+222 KYSDANTLNK

-241 ILGLEEQNDKGKI
+241 ILGLEEQNEKGKT

-266 AALKKKYEN
+266 YALKEQYKN

-294 LRLLESLLI
+294 LRLLESFLI

-312 LTTENFKD
+312 LTTENFED

-335 NSERSLNKED
+335 NSERFLNKED

-372 LLENKKLELYQNSVL
+372 FLENKKLELYQKSVL
-387 KKHENY
+387 KKDENY
-393 QEKKELPLLKYLFEF
+393 QKEKDWTLLEYLFEF
-408 LRLYKFTTTPKDI
+408 LRVYDFTTTPKDI
-421 KDNTDTSE
+421 KDNQNKSE

-475 FNAIYQWDCENLK
+475 FNQTYNIECGKLTELK
-488 ALREKIDR
+488 NYLQNSYKEDKR
-496 NFSNEKAKEYLNTLL
+496 KEYLNTLL
-511 TLRICDPAVGSGHF
+511 SLRICDPAVGSGHF

-545 LYRHELRLEN
+545 LYRHDLRLEN
-555 DEIIIHHAQTGE
+555 DEIIIHTPE
-567 IFNYKKPHSEN
+567 DKVFKYTIPHSEN

-586 ELFELKKD
+586 ELFNLKKD

-623 YSYYIFEKG
+623 YSYYIFEEG

-650 ANSLVS
+650 ANSLIS
-656 RFALKDKALL
+656 RFNLNDDLKKIPNI
-666 KTEKNKNLEYYIAE
+666 KKKIQE
-680 YKELVKIYKD
+680 YKDLVAQYKD
-690 PKILE
+690 PNPLYPLNKQDLINKIQDLKNTF
-695 SLTRPIKDSNA
+695 SLTLKDPKTKA
-706 VRKYAKERLYQELAQ
+706 ELE
-721 NPNKDFKKA
+721 KA
-730 LNDRIEKIK
+730 IEKHITNYNDFALDDK
-739 EAFKLTLEPP
+739 SLLTGLNYFIPSLFGTPKLSPKEEEEAFAS
-749 QKELKFKKFLKE
+749 
-761 HLELYGKSILE
+761 YGRIR
-772 EANDNGLE
+772 
-780 LEALALEKK
+780 ALRK
-789 MAHEGLFHDYTP
+789 
-801 YPKLDKTDKVVGLE
+801 KLDDALSGGE
-815 HFNRYVLTSYKDL
+815 YH
-828 QDENER
+828 
-834 YANALE
+834 NAFE
-840 WRFEFPEVLNDE
+840 WRFEFPEVLDDE
-852 GDFLGFDCIIGNPPY
+852 GNFLGFDCIIGNPPY
-867 IRQEHIKDLK
+867 IRQEQIKDLK

-883 YQDFYNSTA
+883 YQDFYNSSS

-902 YHLLKEKGFNAFITS
+902 LNLLKEKGFNAFITS

-931 LLLKKTTLVSYME
+931 LLLKKTTIASYME
-944 LNALKVFESAAVDTS
+944 LNALKVFESATVDTS
-959 IMSFIKQTPPKE
+959 IIHFIKQPPLKE
-971 SDFEYYEPTPNDKD
+971 SVFKYYEPTQNDKD
-985 DLKSTPHLPMKQNAL
+985 DLKNTPSLLMKQNAL
-1000 STESFIFANATL
+1000 STESFIFANITL
-1012 LDLRDKI
+1012 LDLRDKMENI
-1019 ESVGTP
+1019 GTP
-1025 LKDWDIQINYGIKT
+1025 LKDWGIQINYGIKT
-1039 GANEAFIIPTEKR
+1039 GCNEAFIIPTEKR
-1052 EEILKNCDDAQK
+1052 DEILKNCDDAQK

-1137 SRGPQNS
+1137 SRGPRNS

-1156 LDNNPKDSYL
+1156 LDNNPRDSYL

-1256 TEKNQE
+1256 TPKNQE
-1262 LADKITDGAK
+1262 LADKIIALVDK
-1272 QILALKAKDPKAN
+1272 ILQAKAKDPKAN
-1285 TQGLE
+1285 TQELE

-1303 TDEEIKTIE
+1303 TDEEIKIIE
-1312 NGQ
+1312 DGQ

>member
-1 MICFTRIPL
+1 MIRFTRILL

-23 KETIENFEKEINN
+23 KETIENFEKEINS

-41 PKQDD
+41 PRQDD

-57 LKNTYGYDCN
+57 LKNAYGYDCN
-67 TYKKVDSAIYVDGE
+67 TSKKVDSAIYVDGE

-89 ALNNR
+89 ALDKKT
-94 NEFPKN
+94 EFPKN
-100 RENPISKAFCQMVL
+100 RENPLSKAFCQMVL

-123 KNNSLKHTIICN
+123 KNNSLKHAIICN

-151 EDKRIKDFYKKC
+151 EDKRIKKFYKNYD
-163 AKKEGTDSSKPKFYK
+163 KKEGTDSSKPRFYK

-184 QEDFQGELRYT
+184 QKDFQGELRYT
-195 HFNLSN
+195 HFNLSS
-201 YDPKELP
+201 YDLKELP

-266 AALKKKYEN
+266 DALKCSYKN

-303 SFKHFEKPF
+303 SFNHFEKPF
-312 LTTENFKD
+312 LTIENFTN

-335 NSERSLNKED
+335 NNERLKEIKED
-345 KILEKIPYLNSSL
+345 KILGKIPYLNSSL
-358 FDQTPLE
+358 FDKTPLE
-365 LKGHEIR
+365 LKGYEIK
-372 LLENKKLELYQNSVL
+372 LLDNKKLEIYKNSVL
-387 KKHENY
+387 KKDNPK
-393 QEKKELPLLKYLFEF
+393 QEPLPLLEYLFTF
-408 LRLYKFTTTPKDI
+408 LRVYKFTTTPKDI
-421 KDNTDTSE
+421 KDNQNKSE

-464 KESITPIVLDK
+464 KESITPIVRDK
-475 FNAIYQWDCENLK
+475 FNAIYQWDCKDLEALK
-488 ALREKIDR
+488 GKIDR

-511 TLRICDPAVGSGHF
+511 TLRVCDPAVGSGHF
-525 LVSALNEMVL
+525 LVSALNEMVWV
-535 IAYELGLIAS
+535 AYELGLIAS
-545 LYRHELRLEN
+545 LYRHDLKLEN

-567 IFNYKKPHSEN
+567 IFNYKKPDSEN

-586 ELFELKKD
+586 ELFNLKKD

-632 KNTNN
+632 KNTNA

-650 ANSLVS
+650 ANSLIS
-656 RFALKDKALL
+656 RFNLNDDLKKIPNI
-666 KTEKNKNLEYYIAE
+666 KQKIQE
-680 YKELVKIYKD
+680 YKDLVAQYKD
-690 PKILE
+690 PNPLYPLNKADLINKIQDLKNTF
-695 SLTRPIKDSNA
+695 SLTLKDPKTKA
-706 VRKYAKERLYQELAQ
+706 ELE
-721 NPNKDFKKA
+721 KA
-730 LNDRIEKIK
+730 IEKHIK
-739 EAFKLTLEPP
+739 KYDFFALDDKSLLDGLDYFIPSLFGTLKLSPKEEEEAFAS
-749 QKELKFKKFLKE
+749 
-761 HLELYGKSILE
+761 YGRIR
-772 EANDNGLE
+772 
-780 LEALALEKK
+780 ALRK
-789 MAHEGLFHDYTP
+789 
-801 YPKLDKTDKVVGLE
+801 KLDDALSGGE
-815 HFNRYVLTSYKDL
+815 Y
-828 QDENER
+828 Q
-834 YANALE
+834 NAFE
-840 WRFEFPEVLNDE
+840 WRFEFPEVLDDE
-852 GDFLGFDCIIGNPPY
+852 GNFLGFDCIIGNPPY

-902 YHLLKEKGFNAFITS
+902 YHLLKEKGFSAFITS

-931 LLLKKTTLVSYME
+931 WLLKKTTIVSYME
-944 LNALKVFESAAVDTS
+944 LNALKVFESATVDTS
-959 IMSFIKQTPPKE
+959 IMNFIKQTPPKE
-971 SDFEYYEPTPNDKD
+971 SDFKYYEPTPNDKD
-985 DLKSTPHLPMKQNAL
+985 DLKSTPSLLMKQNAL

-1025 LKDWDIQINYGIKT
+1025 LKDWDIQIYRGILT

-1052 EEILKNCDDAQK
+1052 EEILNACKTQ
-1064 DERGMSE
+1064 EE
-1071 RERTKELI
+1071 RERTERLI

-1088 KRYSYEWADLWVII
+1088 KRYSYEWAHLWVINTHNGYTSAFKSKI
-1102 AKFGSHEFL
+1102 PPIDIEKYPATKAHLDSHYDAIVTRCDQGDTPYHLRNCAYL
-1111 EVEYPTIYNHLLQY
+1111 E
-1125 KDQLEQ
+1125 
-1131 RGQCRY
+1131 
-1137 SRGPQNS
+1137 
-1144 NKPYPGQHHWLE
+1144 
-1156 LDNNPKDSYL
+1156 
-1166 QDFEKEKIVYGE
+1166 DFEKEKIVWAE
-1178 IVQEP
+1178 MTDEP
-1183 RFYLDNGECELGV
+1183 RFIYDNKGFLTNQTCYFIARDDKYL
-1196 FYAEA
+1196 FA
-1201 TSFILTGEH
+1201 ILN
-1210 LRYLLGMLHSKLITF
+1210 SKVMYF
-1225 AFKTFY
+1225 FMRQMASN
-1231 AGGGLGESGYRYKK
+1231 LGEGAFRWIKQ
-1245 AFIERLPIPQI
+1245 FIERLPIPKI
-1256 TEKNQE
+1256 TEKNQK

-1272 QILALKAKDPKAN
+1272 QILALKEKDPRAN

-1303 TDEEIKTIE
+1303 TDEEIKIIE

>member
-1 MICFTRIPL
+1 MMSFTRILL
-10 KDFIKKHNPQEPK
+10 KDFIKKYNPPTPT
-23 KETIENFEKEINN
+23 KEIIENFEKEINS
-36 LLENA
+36 LLEKA
-41 PKQDD
+41 PRQDD
-46 EEFQKNEINKF
+46 EEFQKNEINSF
-57 LKNTYGYDCN
+57 LKNTYGYRCN
-67 TYKKVDSAIYVDGE
+67 THKKVDSAIYVDGE
-81 VRVLIEVK
+81 VQVLIEVK

-94 NEFPKN
+94 NEFPKD
-100 RENPISKAFCQMVL
+100 RENPLSKAFCQMVL

-143 CKDLLFLK
+143 CKDLLFLN
-151 EDKRIKDFYKKC
+151 EDKRIKKFYKNY
-163 AKKEGTDSSKPKFYK
+163 AQKEGTDSSKPKFYE

-184 QEDFQGELRYT
+184 QKDFQGKLPYT
-195 HFNLSN
+195 YFNLN
-201 YDPKELP
+201 DDFKELP

-222 RKTLDANTLNK
+222 KKTLDANTLNK

-266 AALKKKYEN
+266 NALKEQYTD

-294 LRLLESLLI
+294 LRLLESLLN
-303 SFKHFEKPF
+303 SFKHFEDKDRF
-312 LTTENFKD
+312 LTTENFEN
-320 FNALNT
+320 FNDLNT

-345 KILEKIPYLNSSL
+345 KILDKIPYLNSSL
-358 FDQTPLE
+358 FDKTPLE
-365 LKGHEIR
+365 LKGHEIK
-372 LLENKKLELYQNSVL
+372 LLDNKKLEIYKNSVL
-387 KKHENY
+387 KKHDY
-393 QEKKELPLLKYLFEF
+393 QKEKDLPLLKYLFEF
-408 LRLYKFTTTPKDI
+408 LRVYKFTTTPKDI

-429 SRLINPSVLG
+429 SYLINPSVLG

-496 NFSNEKAKEYLNTLL
+496 NFSAQKAKEYLQLLL
-511 TLRICDPAVGSGHF
+511 TLRVCDPAVGSGHF

-535 IAYELGLIAS
+535 IAYKLGLIAS

-555 DEIIIHHAQTGE
+555 DEIIIHTPE
-567 IFNYKKPHSEN
+567 NKVFNYTIPHSEN

-623 YSYYIFEKG
+623 YSYYIFEEG
-632 KNTNN
+632 KNTNA

-650 ANSLVS
+650 GNSLIS

-695 SLTRPIKDSNA
+695 SLMRPIKDSNA

-840 WRFEFPEVLNDE
+840 WRFEFPEVLDDE
-852 GDFLGFDCIIGNPPY
+852 GNFLGFDCIIGNPPY
-867 IRQEHIKDLK
+867 IRQEQIKDLK

-902 YHLLKEKGFNAFITS
+902 FNLLKEKGFNAFITS
-917 NKYARAKYGAKLRE
+917 NKYARTKYGAKLRE

-944 LNALKVFESAAVDTS
+944 LNALKVFESATVDTS
-959 IMSFIKQTPPKE
+959 IIHFIKQTPLKE
-971 SDFEYYEPTPNDKD
+971 SDFNYYEPTPNDKD
-985 DLKSTPHLPMKQNAL
+985 DLKNTPSLLMKQNAL

-1012 LDLRDKI
+1012 LALRDKI
-1019 ESVGTP
+1019 ESIGTP
-1025 LKDWDIQINYGIKT
+1025 LKDWGIQIYRGILT

-1052 EEILKNCDDAQK
+1052 DEILKNCDDVQK
-1064 DERGMSE
+1064 DEKGMSE
-1071 RERTKELI
+1071 RERTIELI

-1088 KRYSYEWADLWVII
+1088 KRYSYEWAHLWVIATFPSLKLDIDDYPSLKTYLSQFRPRIDQSGEKGCRKKTSNQWFETQDNI
-1102 AKFGSHEFL
+1102 AYHG
-1111 EVEYPTIYNHLLQY
+1111 
-1125 KDQLEQ
+1125 
-1131 RGQCRY
+1131 
-1137 SRGPQNS
+1137 
-1144 NKPYPGQHHWLE
+1144 
-1156 LDNNPKDSYL
+1156 
-1166 QDFEKEKIVYGE
+1166 DFEKEKIVYPC
-1178 IVQEP
+1178 IMAKEP
-1183 RFYLDNGECELGV
+1183 CFVYEEKG
-1196 FYAEA
+1196 FYAPA
-1201 TSFILTGEH
+1201 
-1210 LRYLLGMLHSKLITF
+1210 
-1225 AFKTFY
+1225 
-1231 AGGGLGESGYRYKK
+1231 
-1245 AFIERLPIPQI
+1245 P
-1256 TEKNQE
+1256 
-1262 LADKITDGAK
+1262 
-1272 QILALKAKDPKAN
+1272 AN
-1285 TQGLE
+1285 IIQAIRQ
-1290 KEIDALV
+1290 K
-1297 YQLYHL
+1297 
-1303 TDEEIKTIE
+1303 
-1312 NGQ
+1312 

>member
-1 MICFTRIPL
+1 MDYKKLDLPNTNYPNKEQLKAFETAFNAFLETNPQENENHHNDAFNDLLKGIFKYKVKPTKKIDSAILNENNEVEVIIEFKAIKNPNEFIKKGDLNVKALHESLFYYLIERKNGNNNLKHLILATIKELYIIDANEFEVFNKDKEIEKAFKNCHDRKGNDTRTKAFYDACQKRLNELDRSLKYHYIPL
-10 KDFIKKHNPQEPK
+10 K
-23 KETIENFEKEINN
+23 KEN
-36 LLENA
+36 LA
-41 PKQDD
+41 
-46 EEFQKNEINKF
+46 
-57 LKNTYGYDCN
+57 
-67 TYKKVDSAIYVDGE
+67 
-81 VRVLIEVK
+81 
-89 ALNNR
+89 
-94 NEFPKN
+94 
-100 RENPISKAFCQMVL
+100 
-114 YFLEEIEKE
+114 
-123 KNNSLKHTIICN
+123 
-135 AHEFFLFD
+135 
-143 CKDLLFLK
+143 
-151 EDKRIKDFYKKC
+151 
-163 AKKEGTDSSKPKFYK
+163 
-178 DLEQYL
+178 
-184 QEDFQGELRYT
+184 
-195 HFNLSN
+195 
-201 YDPKELP
+201 
-208 LIYQVLSQEVLLKQ
+208 LIYQALSPNFLLKIP
-222 RKTLDANTLNK
+222 KYSDANTLNK

-254 LIKPSRTQNSLS
+254 LIKQSRTKNSLS
-266 AALKKKYEN
+266 DALKKQYNN

-303 SFKHFEKPF
+303 SFEHFEKPF

-335 NSERSLNKED
+335 NNERLSEIKED
-345 KILEKIPYLNSSL
+345 KILGKIPYLNSSL
-358 FDQTPLE
+358 FDKTPLE
-365 LKGHEIR
+365 SKGYEIKS
-372 LLENKKLELYQNSVL
+372 LDNKPLEIYPKSVL
-387 KKHENY
+387 KKHEEY
-393 QEKKELPLLKYLFEF
+393 QEQKDSPLLLKYLFEF
-408 LRLYKFTTTPKDI
+408 LRVYDFTTTPKDI
-421 KDNTDTSE
+421 KDNQNTSE
-429 SRLINPSVLG
+429 SVLINPSVLG

-453 YTPSFITSYMC
+453 YTPSFITSHMC

-475 FNAIYQWDCENLK
+475 FNQTYNIECENLTELK
-488 ALREKIDR
+488 NYFKDNYSYKEDKR
-496 NFSNEKAKEYLNTLL
+496 KEYLNTLL

-535 IAYELGLIAS
+535 IAYKLGLVAS
-545 LYRHELRLEN
+545 LYRHSLRLEN
-555 DEIIIHHAQTGE
+555 DEIIIYYTPTGE
-567 IFNYKKPHSEN
+567 IFNYKKPDSEN

-623 YSYYIFEKG
+623 YSYYIFEEG
-632 KNTNN
+632 KNTNA

-650 ANSLVS
+650 ANSLIS

-666 KTEKNKNLEYYIAE
+666 KNEKNKNLKYSIAE

-695 SLTRPIKDSNA
+695 TLTHPIKDSNA

-739 EAFKLTLEPP
+739 EVFKLTLDPS

-761 HLELYGKSILE
+761 HLELYGRSILE
-772 EANDNGLE
+772 ETNDNGLE
-780 LEALALEKK
+780 LEALALEKQ
-789 MAHEGLFHDYTP
+789 MANLFHDYRP
-801 YPKLDKTDKVVGLE
+801 YPKLDKTDRVVGLE
-815 HFNRYVLTSYKDL
+815 HFNLYVLTSYKDL

-840 WRFEFPEVLNDE
+840 WRFEFPEVLDDE

-867 IRQEHIKDLK
+867 IRQEHIREIK

-883 YQDFYNSTA
+883 YPNFYNSTA
-892 DIYTYFFALA
+892 DIYTYFFALS
-902 YHLLKEKGFNAFITS
+902 YRLLKEKGFNAFITS
-917 NKYARAKYGAKLRE
+917 NKYARAKYGAQLRE
-931 LLLKKTTLVSYME
+931 LLLKKTTIVSYME

-959 IMSFIKQTPPKE
+959 IMNFIKQTPPKE
-971 SDFEYYEPTPNDKD
+971 SRFKYYEPTPDDKN
-985 DLKSTPHLPMKQNAL
+985 DLKSARSLPMKQNAL
-1000 STESFIFANATL
+1000 STESFIFANTTL
-1012 LDLRDKI
+1012 LDLRDKM

-1052 EEILKNCDDAQK
+1052 DAILNACKTQ
-1064 DERGMSE
+1064 EE
-1071 RERTKELI
+1071 RECTETLI

-1088 KRYSYEWADLWVII
+1088 KRYSYEWAGEWVINTHNGYTSNL
-1102 AKFGSHEFL
+1102 KFKIPPIDIEK
-1111 EVEYPTIYNHLLQY
+1111 YPTLKSHLDSHWDTIATRS
-1125 KDQLEQ
+1125 DQGDTPYHLRNCAYLE
-1131 RGQCRY
+1131 
-1137 SRGPQNS
+1137 
-1144 NKPYPGQHHWLE
+1144 
-1156 LDNNPKDSYL
+1156 
-1166 QDFEKEKIVYGE
+1166 DFEKEKIVYGE

-1183 RFYLDNGECELGV
+1183 RFYLDNGECELGY

-1245 AFIERLPIPQI
+1245 AFIERLPIPKI
-1256 TEKNQE
+1256 TSKNQE
-1262 LADKITDGAK
+1262 LADKITDCAEW
-1272 QILALKAKDPKAN
+1272 ILKSKAKDPKAN

-1303 TDEEIKTIE
+1303 TDEEIKIIE
-1312 NGQ
+1312 DGQ

>member
-1 MICFTRIPL
+1 MISFTHISL

-23 KETIENFEKEINN
+23 KEIIENFEKEINS

-41 PKQDD
+41 PRQDD

-57 LKNTYGYDCN
+57 FLKTYGYECN
-67 TYKKVDSAIYVDGE
+67 TRKKVDSAIYVDEE
-81 VRVLIEVK
+81 VQVLIEVK
-89 ALNNR
+89 ALNKKT
-94 NEFPKN
+94 EFPKN
-100 RENPISKAFCQMVL
+100 RENPLSKAFCQMVL
-114 YFLEEIEKE
+114 YFLEEREKE
-123 KNNSLKHTIICN
+123 KNNSLKHAIICN

-143 CKDLLFLK
+143 CKDLLFLND
-151 EDKRIKDFYKKC
+151 DKRIKKFYKNY
-163 AKKEGTDSSKPKFYK
+163 AQKEGTDSSKPKFYE

-184 QEDFQGELRYT
+184 QKDFQGKLPYT
-195 HFNLSN
+195 YFNLN
-201 YDPKELP
+201 DDFKELP

-222 RKTLDANTLNK
+222 KKTIDANTLNK

-241 ILGLEEQNDKGKI
+241 ILGLEEQNEKGKI

-266 AALKKKYEN
+266 DALKGSYNN

-303 SFKHFEKPF
+303 SFEHFTKSF

-335 NSERSLNKED
+335 NSERLKEIKED
-345 KILEKIPYLNSSL
+345 KILQKIPYLNSSL

-365 LKGHEIR
+365 LKGHEIK
-372 LLENKKLELYQNSVL
+372 LLNNEPLEIYPKSVL
-387 KKHENY
+387 KKHEDY
-393 QEKKELPLLKYLFEF
+393 QKEKDLPLLEYLFTF

-496 NFSNEKAKEYLNTLL
+496 NFSNEKAKEYLQLLL
-511 TLRICDPAVGSGHF
+511 TLRVCDPAVGSGHF
-525 LVSALNEMVL
+525 LVSALNEMVWV
-535 IAYELGLIAS
+535 AHKLGLIAS

-555 DEIIIHHAQTGE
+555 DEIIIHTPE
-567 IFNYKKPHSEN
+567 NKIFNYTMPHSEN
-578 DPHHQIQK
+578 DPHHHIQK
-586 ELFELKKD
+586 ELFELKKS

-623 YSYYIFEKG
+623 YSYYIFEEG

-650 ANSLVS
+650 ANSLIS

-666 KTEKNKNLEYYIAE
+666 KTEKNKNLKYSIAE

-695 SLTRPIKDSNA
+695 TLTHPIKDSDA

-801 YPKLDKTDKVVGLE
+801 YPKLDKSDKVVGLE

-840 WRFEFPEVLNDE
+840 WRFEFPEVLDDE
-852 GDFLGFDCIIGNPPY
+852 GNFLGFDCIIGNPPY

-877 PLLQKQ
+877 PLLEKQ
-883 YQDFYNSTA
+883 YHDFYNSSS

-902 YHLLKEKGFNAFITS
+902 YHLLKEKGFSAFITS

-931 LLLKKTTLVSYME
+931 WLLKKTTLISYME
-944 LNALKVFESAAVDTS
+944 LNALKKVFESATVDTS
-959 IMSFIKQTPPKE
+959 IMSFIKQVPLKE
-971 SDFEYYEPTPNDKD
+971 SDFKYYEPTENDKEN
-985 DLKSTPHLPMKQNAL
+985 LKSTPSLSMKQNAL
-1000 STESFIFANATL
+1000 STESFIFANTTL
-1012 LDLRDKI
+1012 LDLREKI
-1019 ESVGTP
+1019 EQSGTP
-1025 LKDWDIQINYGIKT
+1025 FKDWGIQINYGIKT

-1052 EEILKNCDDAQK
+1052 DAILKNCDDAQK

-1088 KRYSYEWADLWVII
+1088 KRYSYEWAGEWLINTHNGYTSALKSKIPPIDIEKYPATKAHLDSHYDTI
-1102 AKFGSHEFL
+1102 ATRCDQGDTPYHLRNCAYL
-1111 EVEYPTIYNHLLQY
+1111 E
-1125 KDQLEQ
+1125 
-1131 RGQCRY
+1131 
-1137 SRGPQNS
+1137 
-1144 NKPYPGQHHWLE
+1144 
-1156 LDNNPKDSYL
+1156 
-1166 QDFEKEKIVYGE
+1166 DFEKEKIVWASVGFVEYCMIPGLL
-1178 IVQEP
+1178 I
-1183 RFYLDNGECELGV
+1183 LDTNYFFEVSKFGN
-1196 FYAEA
+1196 
-1201 TSFILTGEH
+1201 TKN
-1210 LRYLLGMLHSKLITF
+1210 YLLGLLNSKLLTF
-1225 AFKTFY
+1225 WLKAKNTP
-1231 AGGGLGESGYRYKK
+1231 LGDIGAYRNYKYN
-1245 AFIERLPIPQI
+1245 IMELPMVKIMA
-1256 TEKNQE
+1256 KNKKI
-1262 LADKITDGAK
+1262 ADKIIALVDKILQAK
-1272 QILALKAKDPKAN
+1272 EKDPKAN

-1297 YQLYHL
+1297 YQLYNL
-1303 TDEEIKTIE
+1303 TDEEIKIVE
-1312 NGQ
+1312 DGQ